1 MKPRPKNAI
10 ISRKQENTQQ
20 DLPEDRRAEDREVN
34 SLNFH
39 YTAESEC
46 QDIVEGS
53 APSETKEEVTNCRL
67 RAMDVEAL
75 TTLGTFALT
84 DR

>member
-1 MKPRPKNAI
+1 MKPRPKRAVT
-10 ISRKQENTQQ
+10 SGKQESTQQ
-20 DLPEDRRAEDREVN
+20 DLPEDRRAEDLGVN

-53 APSETKEEVTNCRL
+53 SPSETKEEVTNNRL
-67 RAMDVEAL
+67 RAIDV
-75 TTLGTFALT
+75 
-84 DR
+84 